1 MNVKTR
7 IKYFKNQVRNSN
19 TKDNSSCFIG
29 QNAFSEKTKSNTKD
43 DRRSK
48 PTRRAWKST
57 FGQKIRRKRR
67 LILPLFNGNYRGIAL
82 VLAFWAKNKASQY
95 RL

>member
-29 QNAFSEKTKSNTKD
+29 QNAFSEKKKSNTED
-43 DRRSK
+43 QSPPNTNTIPR
-48 PTRRAWKST
+48 
-57 FGQKIRRKRR
+57 
-67 LILPLFNGNYRGIAL
+67 
-82 VLAFWAKNKASQY
+82 
-95 RL
+95 